1 MLLVKAMSADS
12 LSVGKLVSLE
22 TKLGVAVCSDSC
34 KRMNTPCV
42 TVLARIDDGRG
53 VVRDTTF
60 EMSLAQFQQFAKS
73 FKDIAALM
81 ETL

>member
-1 MLLVKAMSADS
+1 MSADNN

-22 TKLGVAVCSDSC
+22 TKLGVAVCSDMC
-34 KRMNTPCV
+34 KRMNTPYV

-53 VVRDTTF
+53 VIRDTTF
-60 EMSLAQFQQFAKS
+60 EMTLAQFQNFAKS

-81 ETL
+81 ESL

>member
-1 MLLVKAMSADS
+1 MEKQERWTTFKYRLLWGAGYLLSLLPLRLLYVLSDALFLLVYY
-12 LSVGKLVSLE
+12 
-22 TKLGVAVCSDSC
+22 
-34 KRMNTPCV
+34 CV
-42 TVLARIDDGRG
+42 RYRRG